1 MKNLTIFAAVA
12 ASVLAVG
19 CAKNEVIQSPAEKTP
34 IGFGVYVPH
43 AVTKAGAA
51 GTITVDGANSTT
63 SLQTTGFGVFATY
76 SDNSDYAATTGPNF
90 MWNTQV
96 SGASWTYS
104 PVKYWPNE
112 TVTDGTND
120 ATSASTDKLSFFAYA
135 PYVNPAAGTGLFT
148 PAETTGITALTA
160 NNATTDPMVSYT
172 VATDP
177 SDAVDLIWAVAG
189 SAFSYTDVHGT
200 TVNVAAGMPFLNLTK
215 PNTSMKVPFHFRHAT
230 ARLGFKIVGAF
241 DQVAAGG
248 TLADGTKVTVNQV
261 RVVNLP
267 VSTSAVL
274 NLNNT
279 DANTPLWESFSG
291 ASTTL
296 VITGDDLNATI
307 KDSGTAEVQ
316 TVEGV
321 TASAKNVFV
330 NDNSFFTLIPKNT
343 STTARVEITY
353 YVTTADGNL
362 STGYSRVQNV
372 IYKDITFSSGFEAG
386 KAYTIKIIL
395 GLTSVKM
402 EASVEDW
409 DVQSDIDVNLPIN
422 IAGA

>member
-1 MKNLTIFAAVA
+1 MKKFLFIA
-12 ASVLAVG
+12 ASAALVLAS
-19 CAKNEVIQSPAEKTP
+19 CAKIEHTQKITKETP
-34 IGFGVYVPH
+34 VSFGVYVPK
-43 AVTKAGAA
+43 AVTKAGTA
-51 GTITVDGANSTT
+51 GTITADGAGSTT

-76 SDNSDYAATTGPNF
+76 SDGADYAASTGPNF

-112 TVTDGTND
+112 TIDDNTN
-120 ATSASTDKLSFFAYA
+120 AAHAPANADKLSFFAYG
-135 PYVNPAAGTGLFT
+135 PYVAPALTGAFD

-160 NNATTDPMVSYT
+160 NNATTDPKVTYA

-177 SDAVDLIWAVAG
+177 SNAVDLIWAVAG
-189 SAFSYTDVHGT
+189 TAFSYTDVHGA
-200 TVNVAAGMPFLNLTK
+200 TVNVAAGMPFVNLTK
-215 PNTSMKVPFHFRHAT
+215 PNTTLKIPFHFRHAT

-248 TLADGTKVTVNQV
+248 TLESGTKVTVAQV
-261 RVVNLP
+261 RVVDLP
-267 VSTSAVL
+267 VATSDVL

-279 DANTPLWESFSG
+279 AANTPRWEG
-291 ASTTL
+291 AAASTTTL

-307 KDSGTAEVQ
+307 KDSGSAEVQ
-316 TVEGV
+316 SVEGV
-321 TASAKNVFV
+321 TASTKNVFV
-330 NDNSFFTLIPKNT
+330 DDNTFFTLIPKGT

-362 STGYSRVQNV
+362 SAGFSRVQNV
-372 IYKDITFSSGFEAG
+372 IYKDITFASGFEAG

-395 GLTSVKM
+395 GLTSVKL
-402 EASVEDW
+402 EATVEPW
-409 DVQSDIDVNLPIN
+409 DVQSDTDVNLPIN
-422 IAGA
+422 VAGA